1 MSKQSKMSNK
11 LKSHQKSRIYITIA
25 FFVLLGIILFFFT
38 PSQILTIVKGEAIEL
53 VKQEAKQINKSIK
66 DATGLNVKVE
76 DFIPSDKISSS
87 KKNIEKLNTNNS
99 QNEHFQDVKN
109 YQPKGNKPEFCQA
122 NTLNGV
128 FPLAHKGFG
137 NNLISLCYS
146 GYAAQYKPDYFIS
159 LWTAEKLT
167 KEREL
172 KSQNGEREDGFY
184 PDPNIISQLGEKQ
197 AIKTEDYIGA
207 SNGEKDKTKLIRY
220 DRGHLSPSRDM
231 PLDDRYE
238 SFYMSNIVPQSA
250 ENNRNIWKN
259 IESLSRCYA
268 MKYNEVYVVNVPVI
282 DISYYQKNNLPMN
295 KLQTK
300 RGHQIQIPDYMA
312 KGIYI
317 PSLNQIGVFLTKNN
331 KDKDSYEMITVNQLK
346 KLSFIDIFP
355 QLSDELKNT
364 VNLKNQCVLKK

>member
-1 MSKQSKMSNK
+1 MSKQNQNLNKSKSNQNFK
-11 LKSHQKSRIYITIA
+11 IYIGIA
-25 FFVLLGIILFFFT
+25 FFALLAIILFFFS
-38 PSQILTIVKGEAIEL
+38 PAQILHIVKGEAVDLI
-53 VKQEAKQINKSIK
+53 KQEAKQINKSIK
-66 DATGLNVKVE
+66 DATGLNVKIE
-76 DFIPSDKISSS
+76 DFVSSNSNKTSQSIS
-87 KKNIEKLNTNNS
+87 KNNQLENKNTNV
-99 QNEHFQDVKN
+99 EIYH
-109 YQPKGNKPEFCQA
+109 PKGNKTEFCQV
-122 NTLNGV
+122 NTLNGIQ
-128 FPLAHKGFG
+128 PLVHKGFG

-146 GYAAQYKPDYFIS
+146 GYTAQYKPDYYIS

-184 PDPNIISQLGEKQ
+184 SDPNIMSQLGEKQ

-238 SFYMSNIVPQSA
+238 SFYMSNIVPQSS

-268 MKYNEVYVVNVPVI
+268 TKYNEVYVVNVPVI
-282 DISYYQKNNLPMN
+282 DIAYYQKNNLPMN
-295 KLQTK
+295 KLLTK
-300 RGHQIQIPDYMA
+300 RGHEIQIPDYMA

-331 KDKDSYEMITVNQLK
+331 KDKNSYEMITVNQLK

-355 QLSDELKNT
+355 QLDEKLKNT
-364 VNLKNQCVLKK
+364 VNLQNQCVLKN